1 MLEIRGKEISKLNDE
16 DLWVL
21 VGWLCEA
28 ELHSRG
34 LPSAGV
40 TWGGDPNAGD
50 GGIDVGVDLSTPF
63 DTDDFIPR
71 NKTGFQVKKPDMP
84 RSAILKEMRPTGK
97 LRPAIIELA
106 KAQGAYIIVSGRNSS
121 TTNKLNR
128 RKEAMLEAL
137 SDLEQTSKLKVDY
150 YDADRLAT
158 WVRCHPAMILWVR
171 YKIGKPIQGW
181 LPYQNW
187 ANPKG
192 GIEETYLLDKV
203 LRLYNTAESSAH
215 GLSLT
220 DGMQAMRSQL
230 RSSSGGI
237 RLVGLSGVGKTRFV
251 QALFDERIGAEA
263 LEKSQVCYT
272 DVGLCPIPEPVNFA
286 QQLVSLNKPIIL
298 VVDNCPPKLHRALTK
313 VCSAQVSLVR

>member
-63 DTDDFIPR
+63 DIDDFIPR

-121 TTNKLNR
+121 TTNKVP
-128 RKEAMLEAL
+128 AL
-137 SDLEQTSKLKVDY
+137 QKDKMSHFLCAANSDVIPVK
-150 YDADRLAT
+150 
-158 WVRCHPAMILWVR
+158 
-171 YKIGKPIQGW
+171 YK
-181 LPYQNW
+181 
-187 ANPKG
+187 
-192 GIEETYLLDKV
+192 
-203 LRLYNTAESSAH
+203 
-215 GLSLT
+215 
-220 DGMQAMRSQL
+220 
-230 RSSSGGI
+230 
-237 RLVGLSGVGKTRFV
+237 
-251 QALFDERIGAEA
+251 
-263 LEKSQVCYT
+263 
-272 DVGLCPIPEPVNFA
+272 
-286 QQLVSLNKPIIL
+286 
-298 VVDNCPPKLHRALTK
+298 
-313 VCSAQVSLVR
+313 